1 MGSIS
6 AMITML
12 KNNKLIKKKV
22 LHFKNKKT
30 AKYKST
36 KLTFNKG
43 SKEDIERIRLKI
55 KKQQR
60 HILMRKI
67 IILLISISTVII
79 ILFYIRG
86 KLN

>member
-1 MGSIS
+1 MGSID

-22 LHFKNKKT
+22 LHFKDKSS
-30 AKYKST
+30 AKYRSSELIFK
-36 KLTFNKG
+36 KG

-60 HILMRKI
+60 YILLRKL
-67 IILLISISTVII
+67 IILLISISTVIM
-79 ILFYIRG
+79 ILFYIRS

>member
-6 AMITML
+6 TMITML

-22 LHFKNKKT
+22 LHFKNNKT
-30 AKYKST
+30 VKYISPQ
-36 KLTFNKG
+36 LTFKKG
-43 SKEDIERIRLKI
+43 SKEDIERIRIKI

-67 IILLISISTVII
+67 IILLISISTVIM
-79 ILFYIRG
+79 ILFYIRS
-86 KLN
+86 KLD

>member
-12 KNNKLIKKKV
+12 KNNKLIKKKI
-22 LHFKNKKT
+22 LHFDNKAKT
-30 AKYKST
+30 KYIST
-36 KLTFNKG
+36 KLTFKKG

-60 HILMRKI
+60 HILIRKL
-67 IILLISISTVII
+67 IILLVSISIVLL
-79 ILFYIRG
+79 ILFYFQG
-86 KLN
+86 KLD